1 MKFKSISLVLCLLL
15 GACATVTNSQRQQQA
30 LYERLKQ
37 ASRASLTCFD
47 RLAATP
53 KYAQLYSKLALSR
66 APATPGQL
74 KDEQK
79 ISDDHLMLGLD
90 WYAQNQVCDDLTLKG
105 FAEIHP
111 DLGAAAASWIQ
122 VRTQMLNDALTTR
135 PTYGKL
141 NADIEAH
148 KAREGRDVQSWV
160 NKVNAHFAQRH
171 SAEMAQ
177 QERELQESK
186 AKAWDVAETVMTVVF
201 TAVAVLAKQQAVL
214 AQAQRNKAAT
224 MPTYIYQP
232 IRQTSCVS
240 YSRGTLSCNHS

>member
-1 MKFKSISLVLCLLL
+1 MKMKAARLVLCLLL
-15 GACATVTNSQRQQQA
+15 GACATVTDAQRQKQA
-30 LYERLKQ
+30 LFERLMQ
-37 ASRASLTCFD
+37 VSRASLTCFD
-47 RLAATP
+47 RLAVTS

-74 KDEQK
+74 TDEQK
-79 ISDDHLMLGLD
+79 ISDEHLILGLD

-105 FAEIHP
+105 FSEIHP

-122 VRTQMLNDALTTR
+122 VRTQMLNDVLTNR

-148 KAREGRDVQSWV
+148 KAREGRDVQSWI

-177 QERELQESK
+177 QERQLQENK
-186 AKAWDVAETVMTVVF
+186 TKAWDVAETAMAAVF
-201 TAVAVLAKQQAVL
+201 TAVAVLAKQQATL
-214 AQAQRNKAAT
+214 AQAQRNYAAT
-224 MPTYIYQP
+224 MPTYVYQP

-240 YSRGTLSCNHS
+240 YSRGTLSCSHQ